1 MNELTI
7 FNNPEFG
14 DIRSVTIDG
23 EPWFVG
29 KDVAG
34 ALGYTNPQKAIRD
47 HIETE
52 DRGVNEMDTP
62 SGKQNLTIINESGLY
77 ALIFGSKL
85 ESAKR
90 FKRWVTSEVLP
101 TLRKT
106 GAYHME
112 QPAEES
118 EEIKRLDREIDKL
131 KSATALVKACN
142 ADKGLILAVLAAQGV
157 TIPPDTGKGEIE
169 AFENVKDEL
178 LSEKSVESLDWFL
191 RAHRICEG
199 DLVRDKYREYV
210 VWCGERRMKPCTR
223 NEFVI
228 RCRQK
233 RNKTSVT
240 VRRGDVSLTIFES
253 VK

>member
-14 DIRSVTIDG
+14 YIRSVTIDG

-29 KDVAG
+29 RDVAG
-34 ALGYTNPQKAIRD
+34 ALGYKDTADALKN
-47 HIETE
+47 HVETE
-52 DRGVNEMDTP
+52 DKLTRRFTE
-62 SGKQNLTIINESGLY
+62 SGQGRTMYVINESGLY

-106 GAYHME
+106 GAYHMG

-157 TIPPDTGKGEIE
+157 TIPPDTRKGEIE